1 MVRFDYYTPA
11 EAARRLG
18 VSRQRVSELMRLGVL
33 SRFDQGG
40 RVFVPRRS
48 VEMYEVFRKER
59 AKESYTRRGREE
71 AS

>member
-1 MVRFDYYTPA
+1 MVRYDFFTPA

-40 RVFVPRRS
+40 RVFIPRRS
-48 VEMYEVFRKER
+48 LEVYEVFRKER
-59 AKESYTRRGREE
+59 AAKSYTGRGREQ